1 MSCRIKTIPAFDKAI
16 KRLRKRYPHIKRDLQ
31 SLLNI
36 LHSDPFAGTAIPGFS
51 HKVWKIRMGSIDM
64 QAGKRGG
71 FRVMYLVEKEHE
83 SYTCYLLYVYP
94 KPRRKDMSRREI
106 EQLLQE
112 METHLLNVD

>member
-1 MSCRIKTIPAFDKAI
+1 
-16 KRLRKRYPHIKRDLQ
+16 
-31 SLLNI
+31 
-36 LHSDPFAGTAIPGFS
+36 
-51 HKVWKIRMGSIDM
+51 MGSIDM

-94 KPRRKDMSRREI
+94 KPRREI

-112 METHLLNVD
+112 METHLLDVD